1 MSDHFTAWPPANGA
15 PLPLLFRP
23 SSLGKGQPLLLL
35 LHGVGGNESNLR
47 SLAALIP
54 PAINVALLRAP
65 LSIGPGQFAWFPVAF
80 TASGPVIDAAQAE
93 ASRQQLIALATQLAS
108 HPDIVANKLC
118 LAGFSQGGIM
128 SASVGLTRPDLVPCF
143 GILSGRI
150 LPEIEPLFADKAQL
164 AAAQAFVAHGLDD
177 SRLPLHFG
185 RQSRALLEELG
196 VGLDYLEF
204 PGDHEIVADEAER
217 FIDWLVRQLPAQ
229 PKD

>member
-1 MSDHFTAWPPANGA
+1 MTDRFTPWPPANGA

-23 SSLGKGQPLLLL
+23 SSLGQGQPLLLL

-47 SLAALIP
+47 SLAAHIP

-80 TASGPVIDAAQAE
+80 TANGPVIDAAQAE
-93 ASRQQLIALATQLAS
+93 ASRRQLIALAEQLAG
-108 HPDIVANKLC
+108 HPDIAASKLC

-143 GILSGRI
+143 AILSGRI
-150 LPEIEPLFADKAQL
+150 LPEIEPLLADSEAL
-164 AAAQAFVAHGLDD
+164 ASSQAFVAHGLDD

-185 RQSRALLEELG
+185 RQSRALLEERG

-204 PGDHEIVADEAER
+204 AGDHEITADEAER
-217 FIDWLVRQLPAQ
+217 FIDWLSRQLPTQA
-229 PKD
+229 KD